1 VWEEGW
7 PGTAGDADALHLRLI
22 NRCSTLSG
30 YLYTMS
36 TRLRR
41 PSLWRQLLVTAALL
55 AFQGY
60 LGWSAI
66 GGNFGI
72 EGRKAMLA
80 DIESLRVQS
89 GTLGAAID
97 AYRHKVALFAPQSL
111 DPDIL
116 TEKARALLSMSEA
129 GDMVV
134 MVDPTTGEPISGLH
148 AVSTENESMPKI
160 EAGID

>member
-1 VWEEGW
+1 
-7 PGTAGDADALHLRLI
+7 
-22 NRCSTLSG
+22 
-30 YLYTMS
+30 MS

-41 PSLWRQLLVTAALL
+41 PSLWRQLAVTAALV

-72 EGRKAMLA
+72 DSQKLMQA
-80 DIESLRVQS
+80 DIADLKAKSAGLSVE
-89 GTLGAAID
+89 ID
-97 AYRHKVALFAPQSL
+97 AYRHKVALFDPHSL

-116 TEKARALLSMSEA
+116 TEKARAFLSMAEI

-134 MVDPTTGEPISGLH
+134 MVDPQTGKPAGGLTMQ
-148 AVSTENESMPKI
+148 STANQSMPKI
-160 EAGID
+160 ESGID

>member
-1 VWEEGW
+1 
-7 PGTAGDADALHLRLI
+7 
-22 NRCSTLSG
+22 
-30 YLYTMS
+30 MS

-41 PSLWRQLLVTAALL
+41 PSVWRSLLIMAGLV

-72 EGRKAMLA
+72 ESQKLMKA
-80 DIESLRVQS
+80 DIVDLKGQ
-89 GTLGAAID
+89 AAALQAEID
-97 AYRHKVALFAPQSL
+97 AYRHKVNLFDPSKL

-116 TEKARALLSMSEA
+116 TERARALLSMA
-129 GDMVV
+129 QVGDMVV
-134 MVDPTTGEPISGLH
+134 MVDPLTGKPVVSSSPS
-148 AVSTENESMPKI
+148 STEIGSMPEI

>member
-1 VWEEGW
+1 
-7 PGTAGDADALHLRLI
+7 
-22 NRCSTLSG
+22 
-30 YLYTMS
+30 MS

-41 PSLWRQLLVTAALL
+41 PSIWRGLLIAAGLL

-72 EGRKAMLA
+72 ESQKVMKV
-80 DIESLRVQS
+80 DIVDLKGQS
-89 GTLGAAID
+89 AALQAEID
-97 AYRHKVALFAPQSL
+97 AYRHKVDLFNPKKL

-116 TEKARALLSMSEA
+116 TERARALLSMA
-129 GDMVV
+129 QIGDMVI
-134 MVDPTTGEPISGLH
+134 MVDPRTGQPISSSL
-148 AVSTENESMPKI
+148 ASSTENEAMPKI

>member
-1 VWEEGW
+1 
-7 PGTAGDADALHLRLI
+7 
-22 NRCSTLSG
+22 
-30 YLYTMS
+30 MS

-41 PSLWRQLLVTAALL
+41 PSVWRQLLITAALV

-72 EGRKAMLA
+72 ESHKLMKI
-80 DIESLRVQS
+80 DIAELKVQS
-89 GTLGAAID
+89 AALQAEID
-97 AYRHKVALFAPQSL
+97 TYRHRVDLFDPKAL

-116 TEKARALLSMSEA
+116 TERARALLSMAQA

-134 MVDPTTGEPISGLH
+134 MTDPVTGELIYSS
-148 AVSTENESMPKI
+148 STASTKHQLTADVPF
-160 EAGID
+160 DSD

>member
-1 VWEEGW
+1 
-7 PGTAGDADALHLRLI
+7 
-22 NRCSTLSG
+22 
-30 YLYTMS
+30 MS

-41 PSLWRQLLVTAALL
+41 PSLWRQLLVTAGLV

-89 GTLGAAID
+89 GALSAAID
-97 AYRHKVALFAPQSL
+97 AYRHKVALFDSKSL

-116 TEKARALLSMSEA
+116 TEKARALLSMAQA

-134 MVDPTTGEPISGLH
+134 MVDPQTGKPTGGLP
-148 AVSTENESMPKI
+148 VGSTENQAMPKI